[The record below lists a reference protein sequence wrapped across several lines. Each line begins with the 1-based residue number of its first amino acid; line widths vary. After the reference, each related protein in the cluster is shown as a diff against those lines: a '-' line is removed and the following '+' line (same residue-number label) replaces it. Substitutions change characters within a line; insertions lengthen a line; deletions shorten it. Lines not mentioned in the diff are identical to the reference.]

1 MSRGS
6 VMQVH
11 FKWSIKSSQDTV
23 LLRSLRNMFKKSET
37 KSPSGVPATLL
48 FTTADVYV
56 IKNVPGA
63 TLL

>member
-1 MSRGS
+1 MSWGS

-11 FKWSIKSSQDTV
+11 FKWSIKSSQDAV
-23 LLRSLRNMFKKSET
+23 LLRSLKNMFKKSES

-56 IKNVPGA
+56 IKNAPAA
-63 TLL
+63 TSL